1 MVTKIQ
7 FYNIDPEGA
16 ILEFIHV
23 LCNLLPPSSENSV
36 QYLITKM
43 GKNWQCGKMARSKK
57 QKEKVLEV
65 GFEPTTVAFLSI
77 ASNDP
82 EPSTTQAG
90 HPIRPKL

>member
-16 ILEFIHV
+16 ILQFIHV

-43 GKNWQCGKMARSKK
+43 GKNWQCGKMEGSENKK
-57 QKEKVLEV
+57 RKCSRWGLNPRQSRFLVSRRTI
-65 GFEPTTVAFLSI
+65 PITV
-77 ASNDP
+77 
-82 EPSTTQAG
+82 Q
-90 HPIRPKL
+90 PKRATL